1 MFLTRLDY
9 QVRVLPQTRGGGD
22 DEPDGAPGGPG
33 DHRDRLLGGGGLHT
47 GRTSLSKRD
56 TREYINVYDVDCIIL
71 S

>member
-1 MFLTRLDY
+1 MILTRLDY

-33 DHRDRLLGGGGLHT
+33 DHRDRLLGGGGGLYT
-47 GRTSLSKRD
+47 GRTSLSERD
-56 TREYINVYDVDCIIL
+56 MREYIYCIHNVIL

>member
-33 DHRDRLLGGGGLHT
+33 DHRDRLLGGGGLHAR
-47 GRTSLSKRD
+47 RTSLSKRGKIKYI
-56 TREYINVYDVDCIIL
+56 YINVYMM
-71 S
+71 